1 MEPIL
6 LFLLIATASP
16 SASPETAGASFK
28 TEKNL
33 QKLQECLT
41 DRLSRKGDV
50 TAIQAE
56 GFITLVYED
65 STHRRMMIDLAP
77 PDVSVTTQLAFG
89 TRRIIES
96 CL

>member
-1 MEPIL
+1 MEPIF
-6 LFLLIATASP
+6 LFLLIATASAEP
-16 SASPETAGASFK
+16 VRTGASFK
-28 TEKNL
+28 TDKTL
-33 QKLQECLT
+33 QRLQQCLT
-41 DRLSRKGDV
+41 DHLSKKGDV

-56 GFITLVYED
+56 GFVTLVYED

>member
-1 MEPIL
+1 MGPIL
-6 LFLLIATASP
+6 LLLLLASP
-16 SASPETAGASFK
+16 GAAPEKIGASFK
-28 TEKNL
+28 TEKTL

-41 DRLSRKGDV
+41 DHLSRKGDV

-56 GFITLVYED
+56 GFVTLVYED

-77 PDVSVTTQLAFG
+77 PDVAVTTELAFG
-89 TRRIIES
+89 TRRIIKS